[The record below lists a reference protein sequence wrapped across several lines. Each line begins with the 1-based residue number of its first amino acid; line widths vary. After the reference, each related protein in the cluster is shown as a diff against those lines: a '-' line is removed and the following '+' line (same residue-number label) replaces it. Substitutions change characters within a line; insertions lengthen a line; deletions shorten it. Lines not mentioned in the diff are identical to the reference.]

1 MDFSI
6 EGDVSRSELA
16 REKLQ
21 DTAGCQEASVIVG
34 DLREQARSYM
44 YMEVVG
50 GCISVA
56 ADFRRTKT
64 KPLPAYADRGFGI

>member
-16 REKLQ
+16 REELK
-21 DTAGCQEASVIVG
+21 DSGVCQEASAIVG
-34 DLREQARSYM
+34 DHREQARSYM

-50 GCISVA
+50 GLHFGRGGFS
-56 ADFRRTKT
+56 ADKNKTPTCMRR
-64 KPLPAYADRGFGI
+64 

>member
-16 REKLQ
+16 REELK
-21 DTAGCQEASVIVG
+21 DSGVCQEASVIVG

-50 GCISVA
+50 GLHFGRGGFSADKNKTPTCI
-56 ADFRRTKT
+56 RR
-64 KPLPAYADRGFGI
+64 